1 MKRFLHVGA
10 FRDGRI
16 VDERYVPEKGEVT
29 VGKSA
34 DAMFALLGAKL
45 PPKYTL
51 ITFKNQQPTLHVTAG
66 MGGEIALDG
75 KTKLPLEQ
83 LKSKGKASG
92 SDWTLD
98 LPDTV
103 RGWVSVGEASF
114 FLQVAAKPP
123 PPPKN
128 TLPRLAQGGFMS
140 GLDKTFTTIFVVA
153 LAIESSAI
161 VGINLQPHVDPD
173 APASSEDLDRF
184 AEIIMP
190 DKKPEQPKE
199 EKKADEAKP
208 EEKKEEAKKEVK
220 KESAEEKAA
229 KHADAVKKAVAS
241 STLLTVLGSAGGGGA
256 LADVF
261 SKGAFSAD
269 INDALKGGVKIAD
282 SGDSTQHKGAA
293 AGEDGV
299 VGIGD
304 IGNAAGGGSGGG
316 RGNLGEKKHIAPQ
329 IQVDDGDVD
338 VESSSVDK
346 DALNKFVKF
355 RLRSVQSCYEKEL
368 RLNPTLK
375 GKIVVR
381 FTVTT
386 QGRVGEASIDSDSM
400 HAENV
405 SSCIVRLIKTWIFP
419 FKPEEDVPVSF
430 PFVFQPGG

>member
-10 FRDGRI
+10 FREGRI

-51 ITFKNQQPTLHVTAG
+51 VTFEQKTPVLHVTAG
-66 MGGEIALDG
+66 MKGEIALDG
-75 KTKLPLEQ
+75 KTKVPLEE
-83 LKSKGKASG
+83 LKSKGKANG
-92 SDWTLD
+92 SDWILE

-114 FLQVAAKPP
+114 FLQVAPKPP
-123 PPPKN
+123 PPPKS
-128 TLPRLAQGGFMS
+128 TLPRMAQGGFMS
-140 GLDKTFTTIFVVA
+140 GVDKVFSSVFLAALFVELIAVA
-153 LAIESSAI
+153 
-161 VGINLQPHVDPD
+161 VINLQPHVDPD
-173 APASSEDLDRF
+173 APASAEDLDRF
-184 AEIIMP
+184 AEIIQP

-199 EKKADEAKP
+199 EKKEDKP
-208 EEKKEEAKKEVK
+208 EEKKEEAKKEEK
-220 KESAEEKAA
+220 KPVSEEAKAA
-229 KHADAVKKAVAS
+229 KHAEDVKKAVAN
-241 STLLTVLGSAGGGGA
+241 STLLQVLGSASGGGA
-256 LADVF
+256 IDNVF

-269 INDALKGGVKIAD
+269 INDALSGGVKIAGA
-282 SGDSTQHKGAA
+282 GDSVQHKGAA
-293 AGEDGV
+293 DGEGGV

-316 RGNLGEKKHIAPQ
+316 RGNLGEKKRVVPQ
-329 IQVDDGDVD
+329 ISVDDGDVD

-386 QGRVGEASIDSDSM
+386 QGRVGDASIDSDSM

-405 SSCIVRLIKTWIFP
+405 SSCIVRLIKSWIFP

>member
-34 DAMFALLGAKL
+34 DALFALLGAKL

-51 ITFKNQQPTLHVTAG
+51 VTFEHQHPVLHVTAG
-66 MGGEIALDG
+66 MNGELALDG
-75 KTKLPLEQ
+75 KSKQPLEA
-83 LKSKGKASG
+83 LRSKGKANG
-92 SDWTLD
+92 NDWTLE

-114 FLQVAAKPP
+114 FLQVASKPP
-123 PPPKN
+123 PPPRN
-128 TLPRLAQGGFMS
+128 TLPRMAQGGFMS

-173 APASSEDLDRF
+173 APASAEDLDRF

-199 EKKADEAKP
+199 EKKDEAKP
-208 EEKKEEAKKEVK
+208 EEKKEEAKKEPK
-220 KESAEEKAA
+220 KNESAEEKAA
-229 KHADAVKKAVAS
+229 KHASAVKDAVAH

-261 SKGAFSAD
+261 NKGAFSSD
-269 INDALKGGVKIAD
+269 INDALSGGVKIAD

-293 AGEDGV
+293 AGEGGV

-304 IGNAAGGGSGGG
+304 IGNAASGSPHGTG
-316 RGNLGEKKHIAPQ
+316 LAEKKHVAPQ

-386 QGRVGEASIDSDSM
+386 QGRVGDASIDSDSM